1 MLQWIIHSQY
11 MVEIMLKFRQN
22 IMVGLMN
29 IFNTIYK
36 KWFVTISDELQSNVI
51 VLKDMIEVRNAGKV
65 CENLG
70 MDHVQFIIDD
80 ICIN

>member
-1 MLQWIIHSQY
+1 

-36 KWFVTISDELQSNVI
+36 KWFVTISGELQSNVI
-51 VLKDMIEVRNAGKV
+51 VLKDMIEVRKGGNV
-65 CENLG
+65 RENLG
-70 MDHVQFIIDD
+70 MDAVQFIIDD